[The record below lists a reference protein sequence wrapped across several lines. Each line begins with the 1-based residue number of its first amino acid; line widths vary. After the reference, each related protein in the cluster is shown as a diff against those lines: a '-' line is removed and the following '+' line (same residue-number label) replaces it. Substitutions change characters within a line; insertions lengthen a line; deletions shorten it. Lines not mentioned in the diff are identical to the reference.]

1 MKLYI
6 YKSQEDME
14 AKRNAFMS
22 FENVTF
28 ESSIELTGLASNTT
42 YWIELIDDNDN
53 IVEFDNNS
61 LKTLDMTLR
70 NLGYY
75 IVRSEDGEY
84 PIEVYDSNDE
94 KILCDYFYIFEK
106 TQNNQ
111 DIFNSLADSEFTN
124 FETLIEYAIKVDVA
138 NNEPFPVINS
148 PYCILA
154 ELDETYI
161 AISEIIEP

>member
-14 AKRNAFMS
+14 AGRNAFMS

-42 YWIELIDDNDN
+42 YWIKLIDDNDETAVLN
-53 IVEFDNNS
+53 KNE
-61 LKTLDMTLR
+61 LKTLDMPR
-70 NLGYY
+70 NFGYY

-94 KILCDYFYIFEK
+94 KVVCDYFYIFEK
-106 TQNNQ
+106 TQDNQ
-111 DIFNSLADSEFTN
+111 DIFDSLADSEFESFN
-124 FETLIEYAIKVDVA
+124 TLKELGTRISVA
-138 NNEPFPVINS
+138 NNEPFPSVSS

-154 ELDETYI
+154 ELNEYDI